1 MEGALAELPA
11 YAATHGDFPAGLPVL
26 REAIADRYT
35 ARGVP
40 TMPEQIMVTTGAM
53 GAIAAATRRLV
64 GFGERVAVE
73 SPSYANVLELFRE
86 TGSRLVPVALREDLA
101 GWDMPAWRR
110 VLRDAAPRMAYV
122 MPDYHNPTG
131 TLVGDEQRRELVEAA
146 RAAGTV
152 VVADETMAELTL
164 DGEESGVRPMA
175 AFDRGGTVMTVGSA
189 SKAVWA
195 GLRIGWVRTTPDV
208 VRRLVSARAYLDLGS
223 PVVDQLAVA
232 WLLRGGGWEQ
242 ALAERRVR
250 ARECRDDLAAAL
262 REHTPGWEFTV
273 PRGGM
278 TMWVRTGDV
287 SGSRLAVAGERLG
300 VRVPSGPALR
310 GRRGL
315 RVLRAHPVHRQR
327 RRRGARPRPASPRP
341 PTSSAPAPARTVKPR
356 ASSWRDPP
364 FPGGP
369 PDPPPQL
376 LPSRG
381 PSDAPAVRDPGG
393 LGNPQGTAPGFG
405 AAGAVS
411 SGVPPSRRCGMG
423 CPIPGWGCCVGA
435 GPGVRVT
442 VWRWV
447 GVGLGVPAPTCG
459 GASGFPPPRW
469 GAGCGVRRCGAGR
482 ARVRAACDSLLCSG
496 WAGGS
501 GRGWAAPRCRAGGGG
516 SGSARRRAVSRVPG
530 PPPCGP
536 PRPCGG

>member
-1 MEGALAELPA
+1 MSQWTASVSAAHLARLLEPRPQAGNGRKLPAYRGLADGIRLLVLEGRVQVAARLPAERELALALGVSRTTVAAAYEALRAEGFARSRRGAGSWTAIPEGHALPSRSLQPLPPDAAGSVIDLGNAALPAPEPWLTRAMEGALAELPA

-53 GAIAAATRRLV
+53 GAIGAAARRLV
-64 GFGERVAVE
+64 GLGERVAVE

-86 TGSRLVPVALREDLA
+86 TGSRLVPVALREDLG
-101 GWDMPAWRR
+101 GWDMDAWRR

-131 TLVGDEQRRELVEAA
+131 TLVGDDQRRDLVEAA

-164 DGEESGVRPMA
+164 DGEEPGVRPMA

-242 ALAERRVR
+242 ALTARRRR
-250 ARECRDDLAAAL
+250 ARECRDDLAAGL
-262 REHTPGWEFTV
+262 RSHTPDWEFTV

-278 TMWVRTGDV
+278 TMWVRTADL
-287 SGSRLAVAGERLG
+287 SGSRLAVTGERLG
-300 VRVPSGPALR
+300 VRVPSGPRFGVDGAFESFI
-310 GRRGL
+310 
-315 RVLRAHPVHRQR
+315 RVPFTVSGPAAAEAA
-327 RRRGARPRPASPRP
+327 ARLAQ
-341 PTSSAPAPARTVKPR
+341 AA
-356 ASSWRDPP
+356 D
-364 FPGGP
+364 
-369 PDPPPQL
+369 L
-376 LPSRG
+376 
-381 PSDAPAVRDPGG
+381 VR
-393 LGNPQGTAPGFG
+393 
-405 AAGAVS
+405 
-411 SGVPPSRRCGMG
+411 SG
-423 CPIPGWGCCVGA
+423 
-435 GPGVRVT
+435 
-442 VWRWV
+442 
-447 GVGLGVPAPTCG
+447 G
-459 GASGFPPPRW
+459 GAEGE
-469 GAGCGVRRCGAGR
+469 
-482 ARVRAACDSLLCSG
+482 
-496 WAGGS
+496 GS
-501 GRGWAAPRCRAGGGG
+501 GLFVA
-516 SGSARRRAVSRVPG
+516 
-530 PPPCGP
+530 
-536 PRPCGG
+536 

>member
-1 MEGALAELPA
+1 MSQWTASVSAAHLARLLEPRPQPREAARPGGRKLPAYRGLADGVRLLVLEGRVQVAARLPAERELALALGVSRTTVAAAYEALRAEGFARSRRGAGSWTAIPEGHVLPTRSLEPLPPDAAGTVIDLGCASLPATEPWLTTAMQGALAELPA

-53 GAIAAATRRLV
+53 GAIGAAARRLV

-86 TGSRLVPVALREDLA
+86 TGSRLVPVALRDRLG
-101 GWDMPAWRR
+101 GWDMDAWRR
-110 VLRDAAPRMAYV
+110 VLRDAAPQMAYV

-131 TLVGDEQRRELVEAA
+131 TLVGDDQRRELVEAA

-175 AFDRGGTVMTVGSA
+175 AFDRGGTVITIGSA

-208 VRRLVSARAYLDLGS
+208 VRRLVSSRAYLDLAS

-232 WLLRGGGWEQ
+232 WLLREGGWDQ
-242 ALAERRVR
+242 ALAERRKR
-250 ARECRDDLAAAL
+250 ARECRDDLVAAL
-262 REHTPGWEFTV
+262 RHHTPGWEFTV

-300 VRVPSGPALR
+300 VRVPSGPRFGVDGAFESFVR
-310 GRRGL
+310 IPFTVSG
-315 RVLRAHPVHRQR
+315 PVADEA
-327 RRRGARPRPASPRP
+327 GARLAQ
-341 PTSSAPAPARTVKPR
+341 AA
-356 ASSWRDPP
+356 D
-364 FPGGP
+364 
-369 PDPPPQL
+369 L
-376 LPSRG
+376 
-381 PSDAPAVRDPGG
+381 VRSG
-393 LGNPQGTAPGFG
+393 
-405 AAGAVS
+405 AGAE
-411 SGVPPSRRCGMG
+411 GEG
-423 CPIPGWGCCVGA
+423 
-435 GPGVRVT
+435 T
-442 VWRWV
+442 
-447 GVGLGVPAPTCG
+447 
-459 GASGFPPPRW
+459 
-469 GAGCGVRRCGAGR
+469 
-482 ARVRAACDSLLCSG
+482 SLFV
-496 WAGGS
+496 A
-501 GRGWAAPRCRAGGGG
+501 
-516 SGSARRRAVSRVPG
+516 
-530 PPPCGP
+530 
-536 PRPCGG
+536 

>member
-1 MEGALAELPA
+1 MPQWTASVSAAHLARLLEPRSGAGATGAGGARRLPAYRGLADGVRLLVLEGRVQVAARLPAERELALALGVSRTTVAAAYEALRAEGFARSRRGAGSWTAIPEGHILPSRSLEPLPPDAAGSVIDLGCAALPAPEPWLTRAMEGALAELPA

-26 REAIADRYT
+26 REAIADRYS

-64 GFGERVAVE
+64 GLGERVAVE

-110 VLRDAAPRMAYV
+110 VLRDAAPRMVYV
-122 MPDYHNPTG
+122 QPDYHNPTG

-164 DGEESGVRPMA
+164 DGGESGVRPMA

-208 VRRLVSARAYLDLGS
+208 VRRLVSARAYLDLAS

-262 REHTPGWEFTV
+262 REHTPGWDFTV

-300 VRVPSGPALR
+300 VRVPSGPR
-310 GRRGL
+310 FG
-315 RVLRAHPVHRQR
+315 VD
-327 RRRGARPRPASPRP
+327 GAFESYVRIPF
-341 PTSSAPAPARTVKPR
+341 TV
-356 ASSWRDPP
+356 S
-364 FPGGP
+364 
-369 PDPPPQL
+369 
-376 LPSRG
+376 
-381 PSDAPAVRDPGG
+381 
-393 LGNPQGTAPGFG
+393 G
-405 AAGAVS
+405 AAAEQAA
-411 SGVPPSRRCGMG
+411 SRLAQAADLVRS
-423 CPIPGWGCCVGA
+423 GA
-435 GPGVRVT
+435 GADGEAT
-442 VWRWV
+442 
-447 GVGLGVPAPTCG
+447 GLFVA
-459 GASGFPPPRW
+459 
-469 GAGCGVRRCGAGR
+469 
-482 ARVRAACDSLLCSG
+482 
-496 WAGGS
+496 
-501 GRGWAAPRCRAGGGG
+501 
-516 SGSARRRAVSRVPG
+516 
-530 PPPCGP
+530 
-536 PRPCGG
+536 

>member
-1 MEGALAELPA
+1 MSQWTASVSAAHLARLLQPGPAPGGNGRKLPAYRGLADGVRLLVLEGRVQVAARLPAERELALALGVSRTTVAAAYEALRAEGFARSRRGAGSWTAIPDGHVLPSRSLEPLPPDAAGSVIDLGCAALPAPEPWLTNAMQGALAELPA

-53 GAIAAATRRLV
+53 GAIGAAARRV
-64 GFGERVAVE
+64 AGFGERVAVE

-86 TGSRLVPVALREDLA
+86 TGARLVPVALREGLG
-101 GWDMPAWRR
+101 GWDMGAWRR

-131 TLVGDEQRRELVEAA
+131 TLVGDEERRELVEAA

-164 DGEESGVRPMA
+164 DGDESGVRPMA

-195 GLRIGWVRTTPDV
+195 GLRIGWVRSTPDV
-208 VRRLVSARAYLDLGS
+208 VRQLVSARAYLDLGS

-242 ALAERRVR
+242 ALAARRAR

-262 REHTPGWEFTV
+262 REHTPGWDFAV

-278 TMWVRTGDV
+278 TMWVRTADV

-300 VRVPSGPALR
+300 VRVPSGPRFGVDGAFESYV
-310 GRRGL
+310 
-315 RVLRAHPVHRQR
+315 RVPFTVSGPTATEAA
-327 RRRGARPRPASPRP
+327 ARLA
-341 PTSSAPAPARTVKPR
+341 AAA
-356 ASSWRDPP
+356 D
-364 FPGGP
+364 
-369 PDPPPQL
+369 L
-376 LPSRG
+376 
-381 PSDAPAVRDPGG
+381 VRS
-393 LGNPQGTAPGFG
+393 G
-405 AAGAVS
+405 AAPDADPS
-411 SGVPPSRRCGMG
+411 SLFV
-423 CPIPGWGCCVGA
+423 A
-435 GPGVRVT
+435 
-442 VWRWV
+442 
-447 GVGLGVPAPTCG
+447 
-459 GASGFPPPRW
+459 
-469 GAGCGVRRCGAGR
+469 
-482 ARVRAACDSLLCSG
+482 
-496 WAGGS
+496 
-501 GRGWAAPRCRAGGGG
+501 
-516 SGSARRRAVSRVPG
+516 
-530 PPPCGP
+530 
-536 PRPCGG
+536 

>member
-1 MEGALAELPA
+1 MSQWTASVSAAQLARLLEPRPRPRAGGGRKLPAYRGLADGLRLLVLEGRVQVAARLPAERELALALGVSRTTVAAAYETLRAEGFARSRRGAGSWTAIPEGHVLPSRSLVPLPPDAAGSVIDLGYAALPAPEPWLTRAVEGALAELPA
-11 YAATHGDFPAGLPVL
+11 YAATHGDFPAGLPML

-53 GAIAAATRRLV
+53 GAIGAAARRLV
-64 GFGERVAVE
+64 GLGERAAVE

-86 TGSRLVPVALREDLA
+86 TGSRLVPVALREGLG
-101 GWDMPAWRR
+101 GWDMDAWRR

-131 TLVGDEQRRELVEAA
+131 TLVGDDQRRDLVEAA

-232 WLLRGGGWEQ
+232 WLLRGEGWDQ
-242 ALAERRVR
+242 ALAARRRR
-250 ARECRDDLAAAL
+250 ARECRDDLAAGL
-262 REHTPGWEFTV
+262 RSHTPDWEFTV

-278 TMWVRTGDV
+278 TMWVRTADV

-300 VRVPSGPALR
+300 VRVPSGPRFGVDGAFESFI
-310 GRRGL
+310 
-315 RVLRAHPVHRQR
+315 RVPFTVSGPAAAEAT
-327 RRRGARPRPASPRP
+327 ARLAQ
-341 PTSSAPAPARTVKPR
+341 AA
-356 ASSWRDPP
+356 D
-364 FPGGP
+364 
-369 PDPPPQL
+369 L
-376 LPSRG
+376 
-381 PSDAPAVRDPGG
+381 VR
-393 LGNPQGTAPGFG
+393 
-405 AAGAVS
+405 
-411 SGVPPSRRCGMG
+411 SG
-423 CPIPGWGCCVGA
+423 
-435 GPGVRVT
+435 
-442 VWRWV
+442 
-447 GVGLGVPAPTCG
+447 G
-459 GASGFPPPRW
+459 GADGE
-469 GAGCGVRRCGAGR
+469 
-482 ARVRAACDSLLCSG
+482 
-496 WAGGS
+496 GS
-501 GRGWAAPRCRAGGGG
+501 GLFVA
-516 SGSARRRAVSRVPG
+516 
-530 PPPCGP
+530 
-536 PRPCGG
+536 